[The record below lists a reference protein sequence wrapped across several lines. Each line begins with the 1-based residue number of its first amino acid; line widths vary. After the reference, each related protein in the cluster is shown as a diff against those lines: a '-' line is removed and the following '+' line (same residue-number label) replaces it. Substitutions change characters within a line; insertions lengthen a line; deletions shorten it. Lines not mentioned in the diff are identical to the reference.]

1 MTELQRFTSPIIC
14 EISNDGKS
22 YTLEKGFYY
31 YRATRC
37 PAEKQSGSS
46 VSEFLGLCGENHA
59 RLDNENLPQSDFH
72 KLPEKSPR
80 YNAITV
86 PKGFK
91 SDGFTNFG
99 FDFIVPRFG
108 KGLKCAILHDYLCE
122 GFHSGLNT
130 RKFADEVFLEAMLE
144 TRAFCKF
151 KAYLLFFAVRFFA
164 KIKGYK

>member
-1 MTELQRFTSPIIC
+1 MIELQRFTSPIIC

-22 YTLEKGFYY
+22 YTLKLGFYY
-31 YRATRC
+31 LR
-37 PAEKQSGSS
+37 KGQ
-46 VSEFLGLCGENHA
+46 EFPQIDRKG
-59 RLDNENLPQSDFH
+59 RFTLP
-72 KLPEKSPR
+72 
-80 YNAITV
+80 NGAITV

-99 FDFIVPRFG
+99 LDFIVPRFG

-144 TRAFCKF
+144 TKAFCKF
-151 KAYLLFFAVRFFA
+151 KAYLLFFAVRIFA